1 MFVRFKI
8 FWARLEGSDTLD
20 LSENRLTAL
29 PSSIGNL
36 TNLIRLDLKVNQ
48 LKKSPSSIGNLTKL
62 THLDLYDNQLKELPT
77 QIGNLT
83 NLTYLG
89 LARNQLKELPSSIGN
104 LTNLT
109 YLDLYDN
116 QLKELP
122 SFIGNLTNLTEL
134 NLDGNQ
140 LKELPSSIGNLTNL
154 NRLNLGEN
162 QFKELPSSIGNLTNL
177 TYLYLCSNQLKELP
191 SSIGNLTNLTEI
203 DLRKNQFKQFPKV
216 LLDLNLEIVW
226 KDSSSNDGI
235 NVYGNPFEVPPV
247 EIVKKGKQVIIEY
260 FKALGE
266 INLENN
272 QLTILPSEITEMK
285 YLERLN
291 LCHNQ
296 LTQLPSNIKNLQN
309 LTGLWLHNNQL
320 YELPTEISTLKNLK
334 ELDLSKNQF
343 KHFPKSL
350 LDLNL
355 DIVWSYDLFVKG
367 IRVIDNPFEI
377 PPINIVKQGKEAI
390 IEYFKTSN
398 ETNQLDESEI
408 TIIQPINI
416 TPVEIP
422 QTIIQETRISNI
434 PKPLNEAKLI
444 LIGDGG
450 AGKTSLMKLLRGET
464 FNPQESQTH
473 GINIQQLNFSFNNNE
488 IKLNY
493 WDFGGQQIMH
503 ATHQF
508 FLSKRSL
515 YVLVVDSRRE
525 SHVDYWLKHIQTFAE
540 NAPVIIV
547 LNKID
552 ENPHFDVLRRQ
563 LKQNYPNIK
572 AFCRLSCATNEGID
586 DLKNTIQTVLPNI
599 ELLNTLFPRRWFEVK
614 NAIAAQAIH
623 KNFTS
628 YDHYIDICQQYKIFE
643 ESEQH
648 TLINFLH
655 DLGLVIHFS
664 DAWLRETNV
673 INPQWLTEA
682 IYTIINAPSL
692 ANHGKLLKNQLTNLL
707 NTQVYP
713 SHKHDYLLE
722 LMKKFEL
729 CFSLDQQTFLLPDL
743 FPAHEPDF
751 DFDFQ
756 HAIHFIL
763 EYDFLPKSI
772 FTRLIVRMHHAIKNN
787 YYWRNGVVLF
797 DPTYQTTAFIET
809 NQQQLKLHLQGN
821 KAREYLTVLQFVL
834 NDIHQSF
841 SHLKITHKI
850 GLPDHPEITVSYE
863 YLLKLLENKQTNY
876 VPQELP
882 TKSYKINELLGIFSI
897 EKWSDD
903 QIAQMLTSMNQV
915 LENIGLKQE
924 ELLSRGEEI
933 FEIKPE
939 LMGVSVDL
947 KALWRKFKRN
957 N

>member
-8 FWARLEGSDTLD
+8 FWTRLEGCNALNLHNNQLTALPSSIGNLTKLTELD
-20 LSENRLTAL
+20 LTFNQLKELPPSIGNLTNLTKLYLWGNQLTAL

-36 TNLIRLDLKVNQ
+36 TNLTYLHLGANQ
-48 LKKSPSSIGNLTKL
+48 LTV
-62 THLDLYDNQLKELPT
+62 
-77 QIGNLT
+77 
-83 NLTYLG
+83 
-89 LARNQLKELPSSIGN
+89 
-104 LTNLT
+104 
-109 YLDLYDN
+109 
-116 QLKELP
+116 LP
-122 SFIGNLTNLTEL
+122 SFIGNLTNLTSL
-134 NLDGNQ
+134 NLNRNK
-140 LKELPSSIGNLTNL
+140 LKELPLQILNLTNL
-154 NRLNLGEN
+154 TELNLGQN
-162 QFKELPSSIGNLTNL
+162 QFKELPSSIGNLTKL
-177 TYLYLCSNQLKELP
+177 TKLSLSSNQLKELPFSINNLAELTELYLYSNQLTALP
-191 SSIGNLTNLTEI
+191 SSIGNLTNLTSLHLSQNQFKELPSSI
-203 DLRKNQFKQFPKV
+203 DKLTNLIELHLEDNQLKELHSSTGNLTKLTKLYLYKNQLTALPSSIGNLKKLTRLDLRKNQLKEFPKI

-247 EIVKKGKQVIIEY
+247 EIVKKGKQAIIEY

-266 INLENN
+266 
-272 QLTILPSEITEMK
+272 
-285 YLERLN
+285 
-291 LCHNQ
+291 
-296 LTQLPSNIKNLQN
+296 
-309 LTGLWLHNNQL
+309 
-320 YELPTEISTLKNLK
+320 TEIIEPASIVQHEMATM
-334 ELDLSKNQF
+334 Q
-343 KHFPKSL
+343 SL
-350 LDLNL
+350 
-355 DIVWSYDLFVKG
+355 
-367 IRVIDNPFEI
+367 EI
-377 PPINIVKQGKEAI
+377 PV
-390 IEYFKTSN
+390 S
-398 ETNQLDESEI
+398 
-408 TIIQPINI
+408 
-416 TPVEIP
+416 EIP

-488 IKLNY
+488 IKLNC

-572 AFCRLSCATNEGID
+572 AFCRLSCATNEGIN

-599 ELLNTLFPRRWFEVK
+599 ELLNTLFPQRWFEVK

-692 ANHGKLLKNQLTNLL
+692 ANHGKLLKNQLSSLL
-707 NTQVYP
+707 NIQIYP

-743 FPAHEPDF
+743 FPAHEPDV

-787 YYWRNGVVLF
+787 YYWRTGVVLF

-863 YLLKLLENKQTNY
+863 YLLKLLENKQTDY
-876 VPQELP
+876 VPPELP
-882 TKSYKINELLGIFSI
+882 NKSYKINELLGIFSI

-903 QIAQMLTSMNQV
+903 QIAQILTSMNQV